1 VVARQVWFNLLQPLN
16 LGDYIPRQQ
25 ECSFAEWWRKLMK
38 RVKKEYK
45 RGVILSLFWELGCCG
60 ITEMPVFFRE

>member
-1 VVARQVWFNLLQPLN
+1 VWFNLLQPLN

-25 ECSFAEWWRKLMK
+25 ECSFAEWWRKLLK

-45 RGVILSLFWELGCCG
+45 RGEFSHYFGILAAAESQKFLHF
-60 ITEMPVFFRE
+60 